1 MIYAEDEDSRV
12 KRASLRQ
19 AAAAEED
26 SRRRRDH
33 HRRLRKMV
41 HARLEDATGFKAELI
56 GSAWTAAVK
65 AHKHAEKPFLLET
78 SSRDF
83 SIISF
88 PGSWSA
94 EGWFSGSDSCFG
106 ETKINTQ
113 LFPSIRSIG
122 VNDYAL
128 VNSAFLHRFEAIL
141 GKLIKEVMRVSKAVV
156 FTGHS
161 AGGPIAILATIWLLE
176 EQRKNSNSNT
186 DTNSSTPPKCI
197 TFGSPLVGNFILSHA
212 LKREKWSIHF
222 IHFIMRYDVVPR
234 IHLAPLPSLQPVQ
247 LQTILNSLNSRSLE
261 SSSNGDVTTA
271 FFMTVMSNASSV
283 ANNAACHLM
292 ESTSLLLEN
301 LRSFIKLSPYSP
313 FGTYIFCTESD
324 EVVVLTNPHAVL
336 QILFYSCQ
344 FNSESERGQVAHQ
357 SLKDHWEYESKM
369 HQNLELL
376 HAIRLD
382 ELHKLPLSL
391 TGRSTPI
398 TQALN
403 QLGLSTR
410 ALLNLRAAGTYEE
423 KKTKNQERMEAK
435 KQYIEQGLNSLE
447 ENYRAVCR
455 VDGMGY
461 YDAFKRQKND
471 TDFKANIKRLELAGI
486 WDEIL
491 GMLKMYELPD
501 EFEGNDEWIQLG
513 TKYRRLVEPLDIAN
527 YYRHSKNDDTG
538 PYLKMGRPNRYR
550 FTQRW
555 LEHNRKMTEY
565 SSEESI
571 LWAMVEELQIQTRTR
586 MYVEHSREI
595 IELEK
600 KMKRWVNEIGEDML
614 LKKSTFMEWWKTLPE
629 QHRSQ
634 SCLKDDIQRMEK
646 KDDAMNW
653 E

>member
-403 QLGLSTR
+403 RLGLSTR

-565 SSEESI
+565 SEESI